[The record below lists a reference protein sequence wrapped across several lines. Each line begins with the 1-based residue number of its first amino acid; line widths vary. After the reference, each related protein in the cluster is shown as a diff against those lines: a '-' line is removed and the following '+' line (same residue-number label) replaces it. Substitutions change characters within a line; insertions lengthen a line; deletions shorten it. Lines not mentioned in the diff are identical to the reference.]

1 VAGEGKPDA
10 LVAATG
16 SELHLA
22 VAAREALAREGMNV
36 HVLSVPCLEL
46 FQRQDGAYRER
57 LFPRG
62 VPVATIEAG
71 RTEPWR
77 VLAGPDGLTLGIDTF
92 GASAPA
98 EVLAEKFGLTPQQ
111 VTARLR
117 EWLR

>member
-1 VAGEGKPDA
+1 MI
-10 LVAATG
+10 
-16 SELHLA
+16 S
-22 VAAREALAREGMNV
+22 
-36 HVLSVPCLEL
+36 VLCLEL
-46 FQRQDGAYRER
+46 FQRQEADYRAR
-57 LFPRG
+57 LFPEG

-77 VLAGPDGLTLGIDTF
+77 ALAGPQGLTIGIDTF

-98 EVLAEKFGLTPQQ
+98 EVLAEKFGLTPER